1 MGWFESLSGSKKPEG
16 ARKASWAE
24 KMERSRYLAHNPP
37 LKSDESFQWEGHL
50 FTGYHLRKTKGKP
63 DEYVNYGSE

>member
-1 MGWFESLSGSKKPEG
+1 
-16 ARKASWAE
+16 
-24 KMERSRYLAHNPP
+24 MERSRYLAHNPP